1 MFCTKCGAAHPEGVA
16 FCGHCGLPLRAP
28 IRSGRSY
35 AGFWIR
41 LVAYLLDSVVCLL
54 GASVIGIVLFAVLS
68 VPLAAVDSGD
78 AGVQLATLGG
88 VFVLIVLAFAG
99 GWLYYALFECSSWQ
113 ATPGKRIL
121 GMKVTDLDSQPI
133 SFGRASGRFWAKL
146 LSNIFYVGFILIGF
160 SAQKQGLHD
169 MIAGTL
175 VLRR

>member
-1 MFCTKCGAAHPEGVA
+1 VFCTKCGAAHPEGMA
-16 FCGHCGLPLRAP
+16 FCARCGLPLRSP

-54 GASVIGIVLFAVLS
+54 GAGVVALVLFAVLS
-68 VPLAAVDSGD
+68 VPLAAVRSGD
-78 AGVQLATLGG
+78 AGVQLAALGG
-88 VFVLIVLAFAG
+88 VFALGILALAG

-121 GMKVTDLDSQPI
+121 GMKVTGLDGRPI
-133 SFGRASGRFWAKL
+133 SFGRASGRFWSKF
-146 LSNIFYVGFILIGF
+146 LSNILYLGFIMIGF
-160 SAQKQGLHD
+160 SDQKQGLHD